1 MGSAMKDDLSKVR
14 TFALVAHTG
23 AGKTSLGE
31 AMLFTA
37 GATTR
42 LNKVDQGNSV
52 LDFEPEEVKRKIT
65 ISSAFYTFE
74 WNKYTF
80 NLIDTPGDFNFIAET
95 QTALHGAD
103 GVIVLVDAVDGV
115 KVQTEKVWE
124 ISDALEHPRFIFVSK
139 VDRERADFQKTVED
153 IQSNFGD
160 ICVPFLIPIGSG
172 EDFKGVVDVLH
183 GYGYAYPQEET
194 GKFDKIDVP
203 DDLADLVE
211 QYKEQ
216 IVERVAE
223 ADDALL
229 EKYLEGEELSPEEIE
244 NGIRKAV
251 ASHKLVPIACGSGV
265 ANKGIAQFLDM
276 IVRYFPSPVDRGPRK
291 GIDAEGNEV
300 ERQPSPDEPLS
311 ALVVKTLSDPYAGR
325 LTIMRVF
332 SGTIAPDSTVY
343 NASKKTKERF
353 GNLLVLQ
360 GKVQKQVKSAGPGSI
375 VAVAKLKETATGDT
389 LCDEKNPITYRMLP
403 LPPVV
408 YSLAVEPKSRG
419 DEEKIF
425 SSLARLMEE
434 DMALKLER
442 NDETKEMIL
451 SGMGEIHIEAT
462 VEKLQRKFGVEVNL
476 RLPKVPYKETIKGKA
491 RVQGKYKK
499 QTGGRGQYGDCWIE
513 MEPLPRGEGFQF
525 VDKIVG
531 GVIPKQFIPAVEK
544 GIVEAAQEGVLAGYP
559 VVDFK
564 VDLVDGSYH
573 SVDSSELAFKIA
585 GSMAF
590 KKAAAEA
597 KPTLLEPIMYMEITV
612 PDDCMGDVI
621 GDLNGRR
628 GKVLGMESKGKK
640 QIIKA
645 YVPLAEVLRYAPD
658 LRSMT
663 AGRGMFTMRFDHYE
677 EVPAQ
682 LQEKIIE
689 QAKAEKEAK

>member
-1 MGSAMKDDLSKVR
+1 MKEDLTKVR
-14 TFALVAHTG
+14 NFALGAHTG

-31 AMLFTA
+31 AMLFMS

-80 NLIDTPGDFNFIAET
+80 HLIDTPGDFNFIAET
-95 QTALHGAD
+95 QTALQGAD
-103 GVIVLVDAVDGV
+103 GVVVVVDAVDGV
-115 KVQTEKVWE
+115 KVQTERVWE
-124 ISDALEHPRFIFVSK
+124 IADTLGHPRVIFVSK
-139 VDRERADFQKTVED
+139 VDKDRADFKRVVED
-153 IQSNFGD
+153 IRSNFGD
-160 ICVPFLIPIGSG
+160 ICVPVTVPIGLG
-172 EDFKGVVDVLH
+172 EQFKGVVDVLH
-183 GYGYAYPQEET
+183 GKAFVYPGPESKQ
-194 GKFDKIDVP
+194 FNIQDVP
-203 DDLADLVE
+203 GDLAGDVE
-211 QYKEQ
+211 AYRDQV
-216 IVERVAE
+216 IERVAE
-223 ADDALL
+223 ADDTLL
-229 EKYLEGEELSPEEIE
+229 EKYLEQGALDPEEIE
-244 NGIRKAV
+244 KGLIAAITHR
-251 ASHKLVPIACGSGV
+251 KLVPILCGSGV
-265 ANKGIAQFLDM
+265 TGIGVVQFMDFM
-276 IVRYFPSPVDRGPRK
+276 ARYFPSPMDRGERAGETSDGQPISRK
-291 GIDAEGNEV
+291 PLPE
-300 ERQPSPDEPLS
+300 EPFS
-311 ALVVKTLSDPYAGR
+311 ALVIKTLNDPYAGR

-332 SGTIAPDSTVY
+332 SGTVSSDSTVY
-343 NASKKTKERF
+343 NATKKSKERF
-353 GNLLVLQ
+353 GSLLLLQ
-360 GKVQKQVKSAGPGSI
+360 GKSQKQISEAGPGSI
-375 VAVAKLKETATGDT
+375 VAVAKLKDTMTGDT
-389 LCDEKNPITYRMLP
+389 LCDEKQPILYGLLP

-434 DMALKLER
+434 DVRLKLER

-462 VEKLQRKFGVEVNL
+462 VDKLQRKYGVEVNL
-476 RLPKVPYKETIKGKA
+476 RLPRVPYKETIRGKA

-513 MEPLPRGEGFQF
+513 IEPLPRGEGFKF

-559 VVDFK
+559 TIDFK
-564 VDLVDGSYH
+564 VDLVDGSFH
-573 SVDSSELAFKIA
+573 PVDSSELAFKIA

-590 KKAAAEA
+590 KKAAMDA
-597 KPTLLEPIMYMEITV
+597 KPVLLEPIMYMEITV

-645 YVPLAEVLRYAPD
+645 LVPMVEVLRYAPD

-663 AGRGMFTMRFDHYE
+663 AGRGVFIMRFDHYE

-682 LQEKIIE
+682 LQDKIIE
-689 QAKAEKEAK
+689 QARVEKEKESK